1 MLNLNPRTQQA
12 LQDLIHNHYEVM
24 TSTSENQEQ
33 QKKEALK
40 EVYYKYKLKKNDL
53 PHLLKA
59 ILNWLRS
66 IGKIK
71 HLDIVEN

>member
-12 LQDLIHNHYEVM
+12 LQELIHNHYEVM

-33 QKKEALK
+33 QKQEVLK
-40 EVYYKYKLKKNDL
+40 KVFHKYKLKKNDL
-53 PHLLKA
+53 PYLLEA
-59 ILNWLRS
+59 ILDWLRS

-71 HLDIVEN
+71 HLDIVKN